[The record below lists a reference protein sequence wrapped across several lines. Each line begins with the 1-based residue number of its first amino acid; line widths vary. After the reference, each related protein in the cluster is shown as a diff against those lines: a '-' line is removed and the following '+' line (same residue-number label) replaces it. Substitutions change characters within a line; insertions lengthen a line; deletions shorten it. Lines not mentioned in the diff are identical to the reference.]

1 MKDTRALRVVLSILI
16 VVTLTLI
23 ILDLRG
29 SESGITSS
37 LRGGV
42 AVAVAPLQEGVTN
55 VRSGVESWTSS
66 IDELRGARDRARELE
81 LEKERLEALV
91 ITSGEDRRRAQ
102 ELDELLLQSR
112 YLERGVVPAR
122 VSAVGAVQR
131 FSWSVALDSGTR
143 DGVQIDQSVITGKGL
158 VGRTVQVSP
167 WSSQVLLLIDP
178 TSSIGARIT
187 GSGEIG
193 FVRGTGLQD
202 ELEFDLLDPFAPM
215 KVGDRVLTWGS
226 VDNKPYLAGIP
237 IGEVVRVRGTPGQLT
252 RKATLRPFVNVSTLD
267 LVGVV
272 VDAPREIAREPV
284 K

>member
-29 SESGITSS
+29 PESGITSS

-42 AVAVAPLQEGVTN
+42 ATAFSPLQEGLSN
-55 VRSGVESWTSS
+55 ARAGVESWASS

-81 LEKERLEALV
+81 LEKERLEGLV
-91 ITSGEDRRRAQ
+91 ITGGEDRRRAQ

-112 YLERGVVPAR
+112 YLERAVVPAR

-131 FSWSVALDSGTR
+131 FNWSVAIDSGTR
-143 DGVQIDQSVITGKGL
+143 DGVLIDQSVITGKGL

-167 WSSQVLLLIDP
+167 WSSQVLLIIDP

-193 FVRGTGLQD
+193 FVRGTGLQN

-226 VDNKPYLAGIP
+226 VDDKPYLAGIP
-237 IGEVVRVRGTPGQLT
+237 IGEVVQVRGTPGQLT

-272 VDAPREIAREPV
+272 LDTPRDDSRTPL